1 MIQLTTAQLINSTS
15 GRVCNFGIF
24 QRRQF
29 LWNHQMTS
37 HFSHYS
43 RTENFLLVVR
53 PNRRRFSFDSKGAP
67 NFQKNVYWE
76 IPKRCLIS
84 NSFSLLKLG
93 PNSLCDQGTSIAT
106 LLDLTPGAKFNHE
119 KLCSMKNTLHEKL
132 PGLFCRTLRN
142 Y

>member
-106 LLDLTPGAKFNHE
+106 LLDLTQEQN
-119 KLCSMKNTLHEKL
+119 SIMKNYAVWKTRFTKNCQDFFA
-132 PGLFCRTLRN
+132 GL
-142 Y
+142 